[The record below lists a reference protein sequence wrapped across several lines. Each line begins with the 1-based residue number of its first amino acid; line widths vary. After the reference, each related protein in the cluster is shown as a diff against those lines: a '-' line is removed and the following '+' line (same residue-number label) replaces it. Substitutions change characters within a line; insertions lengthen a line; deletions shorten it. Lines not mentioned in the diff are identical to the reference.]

1 MYSMIINEEFLLRDK
16 NVSTAGDTIN
26 ASRHRWYYYKE
37 GFSPSLVENAIDTL
51 GLTSSD
57 VIIDPFNGSGTV
69 TLTAAM
75 KGIKSFGFE
84 VNPFTAFIA
93 KTKVE
98 SANIITF
105 DNVCQDVLAGVKR
118 QKKSPLLTFSTFS
131 EYSNKSKWLF
141 NADIL
146 NSFEGGI
153 SRLNKVDNSNIRDI
167 LKLSLIGSTMDNSNA
182 RRDGKC
188 LRYKNHW
195 EELGFDKSQFIKA
208 LERRLLAIRE
218 DLAKEEILTDPKIV
232 CGDSRAIIAQELNE
246 NFSLCITSPPY
257 LNTFDYTDI
266 YRPELFLGQFVNS
279 MSELYDLRLTTVRS
293 HVQAKWSKPSQS
305 NFGTLY
311 DVALREIVQRQE
323 NLMHKDIPVMIQAY
337 FEDMQNI
344 LSALRNKAKNNAELW
359 LVVSTSAYAGIEIP
373 VDMIIGE
380 IGNKVGWYLKDI
392 GVLRYLKKRKSKY
405 SNEINQLRESVVIF
419 TASK

>member
-1 MYSMIINEEFLLRDK
+1 MIINEEFLLRDK
-16 NVSTAGDTIN
+16 NVSTAVDTIN

-51 GLTSSD
+51 ELTSSD

-98 SANIITF
+98 SANITTF
-105 DNVCQDVLAGVKR
+105 DNVCQDVLEGVKR

-153 SRLNKVDNSNIRDI
+153 SRLNKVENSNIRDI

-188 LRYKNHW
+188 LRYKNNW
-195 EELGFDKSQFIKA
+195 KELNFDKTLFIKS
-208 LERRLLAIRE
+208 LEKRLLAIRE
-218 DLAKEEILTDPKIV
+218 DLAKEDKLTAPKIV
-232 CGDSRAIIAQELNE
+232 CGDSRAVIKEELTE
-246 NFSLCITSPPY
+246 KFSLCITSPPY

-266 YRPELFLGQFVNS
+266 YRPELFLGRFVNS

-293 HVQAKWSKPSQS
+293 HVQAKWDKPSQS

-311 DVALREIVQRQE
+311 DVALKEILQRRE

-344 LSALRNKAKNNAELW
+344 LSILRNKAKNNAELW

>member
-1 MYSMIINEEFLLRDK
+1 MKINEEFLLRDK

-26 ASRHRWYYYKE
+26 VARHRWYYYKE
-37 GFSPSLVENAIDTL
+37 GFSPSLVESAIDTL

-93 KTKVE
+93 KTKVKN
-98 SANIITF
+98 ANILTF
-105 DNVCQDVLAGVKR
+105 DNVCQDVLSGVNK

-131 EYSNKSKWLF
+131 EYSDKSKWLF
-141 NADIL
+141 NADVL

-153 SRLNKVDNSNIRDI
+153 SSLNKVDDSNIKDI

-195 EELGFDKSQFIKA
+195 KELSFDKTSFIKA
-208 LERRLLAIRE
+208 LEKRLLAIRE
-218 DLAKEEILTDPKIV
+218 DLTNEEKLVDPKIV
-232 CGDSRAIIAQELNE
+232 CGDSRVVIEQNFTEK
-246 NFSLCITSPPY
+246 FSLCITSPPY

-279 MSELYDLRLTTVRS
+279 MSELYNLRLTTVRS
-293 HVQAKWSKPSQS
+293 HVQAKWSKPNQS

-311 DVALREIVQRQE
+311 DVALREIIQRQE
-323 NLMHKDIPVMIQAY
+323 SLMHKDIPIMIQAY
-337 FEDMQNI
+337 FEDMQSI
-344 LSALRNKAKNNAELW
+344 LSALRHKAKNDAELW

-392 GVLRYLKKRKSKY
+392 GVLRYLRKRKSKY

-419 TASK
+419 SASK

>member
-1 MYSMIINEEFLLRDK
+1 MKVNEEFLLRDQ

-26 ASRHRWYYYKE
+26 IARHRWYYYKE
-37 GFSPSLVENAIDTL
+37 GFSPTLVENAIETL
-51 GLTSSD
+51 GLTATD
-57 VIIDPFNGSGTV
+57 LIVDPFNGSGTV

-75 KGIKSFGFE
+75 NGIKSYGFE

-93 KTKVE
+93 KTKVK
-98 SANIITF
+98 SVGVNTF
-105 DNVCQDVLAGVKR
+105 DNVCQDVLAGVNK

-146 NSFEGGI
+146 NSFEGGMSI
-153 SRLNKVDNSNIRDI
+153 LDKIRDESVKDI
-167 LKLSLIGSTMDNSNA
+167 MKLSLIGSTMDNSNA

-195 EELGFDKSQFIKA
+195 ADLNFDKVSFSVA
-208 LERRLLAIRE
+208 LEKRLLAIRE
-218 DLAKEEILTDPKIV
+218 DLLNEEELIDPQII
-232 CGDSRAIIAQELNE
+232 CGDSRSIIEQELAE
-246 NFSLCITSPPY
+246 KFSLCITSPPY

-266 YRPELFLGQFVNS
+266 YRPELFLGKFVNS
-279 MSELYDLRLTTVRS
+279 MNELYNLRLNTVRS
-293 HVQAKWSKPSQS
+293 HVQAKWSKPTQN

-311 DVALREIVQRQE
+311 DVAIREILQRRE
-323 NLMHKDIPVMIQAY
+323 NLMHKDIPLMIQAY

-344 LSALRNKAKNNAELW
+344 LLALRNKAKNEAELW

-405 SNEINQLRESVVIF
+405 SDDINQLRESVVIF
-419 TASK
+419 SATK

>member
-1 MYSMIINEEFLLRDK
+1 MKINEEFLLRDK

-26 ASRHRWYYYKE
+26 VSRHRWYYYKE
-37 GFSPSLVENAIDTL
+37 GFSPSLVESAIDTL
-51 GLTSSD
+51 GLSSSD

-75 KGIKSFGFE
+75 KGIKSYGFE

-93 KTKVE
+93 KTKVK
-98 SANIITF
+98 SANLTAF
-105 DNVCQDVLAGVKR
+105 DNICEDVLSGVKR

-141 NADIL
+141 NADVL

-153 SRLNKVDNSNIRDI
+153 SKLNKVDDSNIQDI
-167 LKLSLIGSTMDNSNA
+167 LKLALIGSTMDNSNA

-195 EELGFDKSQFIKA
+195 SELNFDKTSFTKA
-208 LERRLLAIRE
+208 LEKRLLSIRQ
-218 DLAKEEILTDPKIV
+218 DLTNEENLIDPKIV
-232 CGDSRAIIAQELNE
+232 CGDSRSIIEKELTE
-246 NFSLCITSPPY
+246 KFTLCITSPPY

-279 MSELYDLRLTTVRS
+279 MSELYNLRLTTVRS
-293 HVQAKWSKPSQS
+293 HVQAKWDKPNQS

-311 DVALREIVQRQE
+311 DVALNEIIKRRE
-323 NLMHKDIPVMIQAY
+323 NLMHKEIPVMIQAY

-344 LSALRNKAKNNAELW
+344 LSSLRHKANSNAELW

-380 IGNKVGWYLKDI
+380 IGNKAGWYLKDI

-405 SNEINQLRESVVIF
+405 SDEINQLRESVVIF

>member
-1 MYSMIINEEFLLRDK
+1 MKINEEFLLRDK

-26 ASRHRWYYYKE
+26 VSRHRWYYYKE

-57 VIIDPFNGSGTV
+57 IIIDPFNGSGTV

-75 KGIKSFGFE
+75 KGIRSFGFE

-98 SANIITF
+98 SANIETF

-118 QKKSPLLTFSTFS
+118 QKKSPLLKFSTFS

-146 NSFEGGI
+146 NSFEGGM
-153 SRLNKVDNSNIRDI
+153 SSLNKVNNSNIRDI

-195 EELGFDKSQFIKA
+195 KELDFNKNQF
-208 LERRLLAIRE
+208 LESFEKRFLAIRE
-218 DLAKEEILTDPKIV
+218 DLLKNEKLTDPKIV
-232 CGDSRAIIAQELNE
+232 CGDSRTIITQELNE
-246 NFSLCITSPPY
+246 KFSLCITSPPY

-279 MSELYDLRLTTVRS
+279 MAELYDLRLTTVRS
-293 HVQAKWSKPSQS
+293 HVQAKWDKPNQS

-311 DVALREIVQRQE
+311 DVALREIVQKRE
-323 NLMHKDIPVMIQAY
+323 NLMHKDIPIMIQAY
-337 FEDMQNI
+337 FEDMQTI
-344 LSALRNKAKNNAELW
+344 LSVLRSKAKNNAELW
-359 LVVSTSAYAGIEIP
+359 LVVSTSAYAGVEIP

-419 TASK
+419 TASKLQ

>member
-1 MYSMIINEEFLLRDK
+1 MKINEEFLLKDK

-26 ASRHRWYYYKE
+26 IARHRWYYYKE
-37 GFSPSLVENAIDTL
+37 GFSPTLVENAIETL

-57 VIIDPFNGSGTV
+57 IIVDPFNGSGTV

-93 KTKVE
+93 KTKVKN
-98 SANIITF
+98 ANITTF
-105 DNVCQDVLAGVKR
+105 DNVCQDVLFGVNK
-118 QKKSPLLTFSTFS
+118 QKESPLLTFSTFS

-141 NADIL
+141 NADVL

-153 SRLNKVDNSNIRDI
+153 SMLNKVDDNNIKDI
-167 LKLSLIGSTMDNSNA
+167 MKLSLIGSTMDNSNA

-195 EELGFDKSQFIKA
+195 NELNFNKASFYKA
-208 LERRLLAIRE
+208 LEKRLATIRE
-218 DLAKEEILTDPKIV
+218 DLLSGEELIDPQII
-232 CGDSRAIIAQELNE
+232 CGDSRVIIKQKLSEK
-246 NFSLCITSPPY
+246 FSLCITSPPY

-266 YRPELFLGQFVNS
+266 YRPELFLGRFINS
-279 MSELYDLRLTTVRS
+279 MSELYNLRLTTVRS
-293 HVQAKWSKPSQS
+293 HVQAKWKKPKQN

-311 DVALREIVQRQE
+311 DVAIREIMQRRD
-323 NLMHKDIPVMIQAY
+323 NLMHRDIPLMIQAY
-337 FEDMQNI
+337 FEDMENI
-344 LSALRNKAKNNAELW
+344 LLTLRNKAKNDAELW

-380 IGNKVGWYLKDI
+380 IGNKAGWYLKDI

-405 SNEINQLRESVVIF
+405 SNDINKLRESVVIF

>member
-1 MYSMIINEEFLLRDK
+1 MKINEEFLLRDQ

-26 ASRHRWYYYKE
+26 IARHRWYYYKE
-37 GFSPSLVENAIDTL
+37 GFSPTLVENAIETL
-51 GLTSSD
+51 GLTSTD
-57 VIIDPFNGSGTV
+57 LIVDPFNGSGTV

-75 KGIKSFGFE
+75 KGIKSYGFE

-93 KTKVE
+93 KTKVK
-98 SANIITF
+98 SVSIDTF
-105 DNVCQDVLAGVKR
+105 DNVCEDVLVGVKK

-141 NADIL
+141 NAEIL
-146 NSFEGGI
+146 NSFEGGVSI
-153 SRLNKVDNSNIRDI
+153 LDKIKDESVKDI
-167 LKLSLIGSTMDNSNA
+167 MKLSLIGSTMDNSNA

-195 EELGFDKSQFIKA
+195 TELNLDKVSFSKA
-208 LERRLLAIRE
+208 LEKRLLAIRE
-218 DLAKEEILTDPKIV
+218 DLLNEEELISPQII
-232 CGDSRAIIAQELNE
+232 CGDSRSIIEQELAE
-246 NFSLCITSPPY
+246 KFSLCITSPPY

-279 MSELYDLRLTTVRS
+279 MSELYNLRLNTVRS
-293 HVQAKWSKPSQS
+293 HVQAKWSKPNQN

-311 DVALREIVQRQE
+311 DVAIREILQRRE
-323 NLMHKDIPVMIQAY
+323 NLMHRDIPLMIQAY

-344 LSALRNKAKNNAELW
+344 LLALRNKAKNEAELW

-405 SNEINQLRESVVIF
+405 SDDINQLRESVVIF

>member
-1 MYSMIINEEFLLRDK
+1 MKINEDFLLRDK
-16 NVSTAGDTIN
+16 NISTAVDTIN
-26 ASRHRWYYYKE
+26 AARHRWYYYKE
-37 GFSPSLVENAIDTL
+37 GFSPSLVDSAIETL

-75 KGIKSFGFE
+75 RGIKSFGFE

-93 KTKVE
+93 NTKVKDADI
-98 SANIITF
+98 STF
-105 DNVCQDVLAGVKR
+105 DAVCQDVLSGVNR
-118 QKKSPLLTFSTFS
+118 QKKSPLLAFSTFS
-131 EYSNKSKWLF
+131 ENSNKSKWLF
-141 NADIL
+141 NADVL

-153 SRLNKVDNSNIRDI
+153 SRLNKVNDENIKDI
-167 LKLSLIGSTMDNSNA
+167 LKLSLIGSIMDNSNA

-188 LRYKNHW
+188 LRYKNNW
-195 EELGFDKSQFIKA
+195 NEICFDKESFSRA
-208 LERRLLAIRE
+208 LEKRLQLIRE
-218 DLAKEEILTDPKIV
+218 DLLKEAELTTPTIV
-232 CGDSRAIIAQELNE
+232 CGDSRSIIEQNLTDK
-246 NFSLCITSPPY
+246 FSLCITSPPY

-266 YRPELFLGQFVNS
+266 YRPELFLGQFINS
-279 MSELYDLRLTTVRS
+279 MSELYELRLNTVRS
-293 HVQAKWSKPSQS
+293 HVQAKWNKPTKK

-311 DVALREIVQRQE
+311 DVAIKEIVSRQDH
-323 NLMHKDIPVMIQAY
+323 LMHKDIPIMIQAY
-337 FEDMQNI
+337 FEDMQSI
-344 LSALRNKAKNNAELW
+344 LSTLKTKAKNNAELW

-380 IGNKVGWYLKDI
+380 IGNKSGWYLKDI

-405 SNEINQLRESVVIF
+405 SNDINQLRESVVIF

>member
-1 MYSMIINEEFLLRDK
+1 MEINEKFSLRDQ
-16 NVSTAGDTIN
+16 NFSNAIDTIN
-26 ASRHRWYYYKE
+26 LARHRWYYYKE
-37 GFSPSLVENAIDTL
+37 GFSPSLVENAIDSL

-57 VIIDPFNGSGTV
+57 IIIDPFNGSGTV

-75 KGIKSFGFE
+75 KEIKSFGFE

-93 KTKVE
+93 NTKVKRVDV
-98 SANIITF
+98 STF
-105 DNVCQDVLAGVKR
+105 DNVCQDVFSGVKE

-131 EYSNKSKWLF
+131 ENSNKSKWLF
-141 NADIL
+141 NAGVL

-153 SRLNKVDNSNIRDI
+153 SRLNKVTNGDIKDI
-167 LKLSLIGSTMDNSNA
+167 LKLSLIGSAMDNSNA

-188 LRYKNHW
+188 LRYKNNW
-195 EELGFDKSQFIKA
+195 EELDFGKDSFLRA
-208 LERRLLAIRE
+208 LEKRLQAIRE
-218 DLAKEEILTDPKIV
+218 DLLNDTELTTPNII
-232 CGDSRAIIAQELNE
+232 CGDSRSIIERDLTDK
-246 NFSLCITSPPY
+246 FSLCITSPPY

-266 YRPELFLGQFVNS
+266 YRPELFLGQFINS
-279 MSELYDLRLTTVRS
+279 MNELYDLRLNTVRS
-293 HVQAKWSKPSQS
+293 HVQAKWDKPTQK

-311 DVALREIVQRQE
+311 DVAIKEILSRQ
-323 NLMHKDIPVMIQAY
+323 NHLMHKNIPIMIQAY
-337 FEDMQNI
+337 FEDMQSI
-344 LSALRNKAKNNAELW
+344 LSTLKRKAKNNAELW

-380 IGNKVGWYLKDI
+380 IGNRSGWYLKDI

-419 TASK
+419 AASGK

>member
-1 MYSMIINEEFLLRDK
+1 MKINEEFLLRDK
-16 NVSTAGDTIN
+16 NVSTAGDTISI
-26 ASRHRWYYYKE
+26 SRHRWYYYKE
-37 GFSPSLVENAIDTL
+37 GFSPTLVENAIETL

-57 VIIDPFNGSGTV
+57 LIVDPFNGSGTV

-75 KGIKSFGFE
+75 KGIKSYGFE

-93 KTKVE
+93 KTKVKSTDIE
-98 SANIITF
+98 NF
-105 DNVCQDVLAGVKR
+105 DNICQDVLTGVNK

-146 NSFEGGI
+146 NSFEGGMSVLSKI
-153 SRLNKVDNSNIRDI
+153 KDDNVKDI
-167 LKLSLIGSTMDNSNA
+167 MKLSLIGSTMDNSNA

-195 EELGFDKSQFIKA
+195 TELNLDKTSFLKA
-208 LERRLLAIRE
+208 LEKRLLVVRE
-218 DLAKEEILTDPKIV
+218 DLSRDEELTNPKII
-232 CGDSRAIIAQELNE
+232 CGDSRSIIERELTE
-246 NFSLCITSPPY
+246 KFSLCITSPPY

-279 MSELYDLRLTTVRS
+279 MSELYNLRLTTVRS
-293 HVQAKWSKPSQS
+293 HVQAKWHKPSLN

-311 DVALREIVQRQE
+311 DVAIREIIQRRE
-323 NLMHKDIPVMIQAY
+323 NLMHRDIPLMIQAY

-344 LSALRNKAKNNAELW
+344 LLTLRSKAKSDAELW

-405 SNEINQLRESVVIF
+405 SDDINQLRESVVIF

>member
-1 MYSMIINEEFLLRDK
+1 MIINEEFLLRDK

-98 SANIITF
+98 SANITTF

-118 QKKSPLLTFSTFS
+118 QKESPLLTFSTFS

-167 LKLSLIGSTMDNSNA
+167 IKLSLIGSTMDNSNA

-195 EELGFDKSQFIKA
+195 EELGFDKSHFIKA

-218 DLAKEEILTDPKIV
+218 DLAKEETLTAPKIV

-246 NFSLCITSPPY
+246 KFSLCITSPPY

-266 YRPELFLGQFVNS
+266 YRPELFLGQFINS
-279 MSELYDLRLTTVRS
+279 MSELYDLRLSTVRS
-293 HVQAKWSKPSQS
+293 HVQAKWNKPSQS

-323 NLMHKDIPVMIQAY
+323 NLMHKNIPIMIQAY
-337 FEDMQNI
+337 FEDMHNI
-344 LSALRNKAKNNAELW
+344 LSVLRSKAKSNAELW

-373 VDMIIGE
+373 VDLIIGE
-380 IGNKVGWYLKDI
+380 IGNKVGWFLNDI

-405 SNEINQLRESVVIF
+405 SDEINQLRESVVIF
-419 TASK
+419 NASK

>member
-1 MYSMIINEEFLLRDK
+1 MKINEEFLLRDK
-16 NVSTAGDTIN
+16 NVSNAVDTIN
-26 ASRHRWYYYKE
+26 LARHRWYYYKE

-57 VIIDPFNGSGTV
+57 IIIDPFNGSGTV

-93 KTKVE
+93 KTKVKE
-98 SANIITF
+98 ADISIF
-105 DNVCQDVLAGVKR
+105 DTLCDDVLTGAKR

-131 EYSNKSKWLF
+131 EYSNKAKWLF
-141 NADIL
+141 NADVL

-153 SRLNKVDNSNIRDI
+153 SMLNKANDKNIKDI

-188 LRYKNHW
+188 LRYKNNW
-195 EELGFDKSQFIKA
+195 EELDLGKESFIRA
-208 LERRLLAIRE
+208 LEKRLQAIRE
-218 DLAKEEILTDPKIV
+218 DLLSETKLTTPNII
-232 CGDSRAIIAQELNE
+232 CGDSRSIIGQNLTDK
-246 NFSLCITSPPY
+246 FSLCITSPPY

-266 YRPELFLGQFVNS
+266 YRPELFLGHFINS
-279 MSELYDLRLTTVRS
+279 MSELYDLRLNTVRS
-293 HVQAKWSKPSQS
+293 HVQAKWNRPTQK

-311 DVALREIVQRQE
+311 DIAIKEILSRQ
-323 NLMHKDIPVMIQAY
+323 NHLMHKDIPLMIQAY
-337 FEDMQNI
+337 FEDMQSI
-344 LSALRNKAKNNAELW
+344 LSTLKSKAKNNAELW

-380 IGNKVGWYLKDI
+380 IGNKSGWYLKDI

>member
-1 MYSMIINEEFLLRDK
+1 MEINEEFLLRDK

-26 ASRHRWYYYKE
+26 VARHRWYYYKE
-37 GFSPSLVENAIDTL
+37 GFSPSLVENAIETL
-51 GLTSSD
+51 GLNSSD
-57 VIIDPFNGSGTV
+57 LIVDPFNGSGTV

-98 SANIITF
+98 SANITTF
-105 DNVCQDVLAGVKR
+105 DNVCQDVLKGVSK
-118 QKKSPLLTFSTFS
+118 QKKSPLLGFSTFS

-141 NADIL
+141 NADVL

-153 SRLNKVDNSNIRDI
+153 SKLNKVDDNNIRDI
-167 LKLSLIGSTMDNSNA
+167 LKLSLIGSVMDNSNA

-195 EELGFDKSQFIKA
+195 QELNFDKISFIKA
-208 LERRLLAIRE
+208 LEKRLLAIRE
-218 DLAKEEILTDPKIV
+218 DLIKDEELKDPQII
-232 CGDSRAIIAQELNE
+232 CGDSRAVIEQELSE
-246 NFSLCITSPPY
+246 KFSLCITSPPY

-279 MSELYDLRLTTVRS
+279 MSELYNLRLTTVRS
-293 HVQAKWSKPSQS
+293 HVQAKWKKPNQS

-311 DVALREIVQRQE
+311 DVALSEIIQRRE
-323 NLMHKDIPVMIQAY
+323 NLMHKDIPLMIQAY

-344 LSALRNKAKNNAELW
+344 LSTLRSKAKNNAELW

-380 IGNKVGWYLKDI
+380 IGNKAGWYLKDI

-405 SNEINQLRESVVIF
+405 SDEINQLRESVVIF

>member
-1 MYSMIINEEFLLRDK
+1 MIINEEFLLRDK

-37 GFSPSLVENAIDTL
+37 GFSPSLVESAIDTL

-57 VIIDPFNGSGTV
+57 LIIDPFNGSGTV

-75 KGIKSFGFE
+75 RGIKSFGFE

-93 KTKVE
+93 KTKVK
-98 SANIITF
+98 SASITTF
-105 DNVCQDVLAGVKR
+105 DGVCQDVLAGVEK
-118 QKKSPLLTFSTFS
+118 QKQSPLLRFSTFS
-131 EYSNKSKWLF
+131 EYSQKSKWLF
-141 NADIL
+141 NSDIL
-146 NSFEGGI
+146 NSFEGGF
-153 SRLNKVDNSNIRDI
+153 SRLKKVDNSNIRDI
-167 LKLSLIGSTMDNSNA
+167 LKLSLIGSTMDTSNA

-195 EELGFDKSQFIKA
+195 NELDFDKFQFTKA
-208 LERRLLAIRE
+208 LEKRLIAIRE
-218 DLAKEEILTDPKIV
+218 DLVRDEKLTDPTIV
-232 CGDSRAIIAQELNE
+232 CGDSRTIIKRELNE
-246 NFSLCITSPPY
+246 RFSLCITSPPY

-266 YRPELFLGQFVNS
+266 YRPELFLGKFVNS
-279 MSELYDLRLTTVRS
+279 MAELYDLRLTTVRS
-293 HVQAKWSKPSQS
+293 HVQAKWDKPNQS

-311 DVALREIVQRQE
+311 DVALREIVQKRE
-323 NLMHKDIPVMIQAY
+323 NLMHKDIPIMIQAY
-337 FEDMQNI
+337 FEDMQTI
-344 LSALRNKAKNNAELW
+344 LSILRSKAKNNAELW

-419 TASK
+419 TASKIY

>member
-1 MYSMIINEEFLLRDK
+1 MKINEEFLLRDK
-16 NVSTAGDTIN
+16 NVSTAGDTISI
-26 ASRHRWYYYKE
+26 SRHRWYYYKE
-37 GFSPSLVENAIDTL
+37 GFSPTLVENAIETL

-57 VIIDPFNGSGTV
+57 LIVDPFNGSGTV

-75 KGIKSFGFE
+75 KGIKSYGFE

-93 KTKVE
+93 KTKVKSTDIE
-98 SANIITF
+98 NF
-105 DNVCQDVLAGVKR
+105 DNICHDVLMGVNK

-146 NSFEGGI
+146 NSFEGGMSVLSKI
-153 SRLNKVDNSNIRDI
+153 KDNNVKDI
-167 LKLSLIGSTMDNSNA
+167 MKLSLIGSTMDNSNA

-195 EELGFDKSQFIKA
+195 TELNLDKTSFLKA
-208 LERRLLAIRE
+208 LEKRLLVVRE
-218 DLAKEEILTDPKIV
+218 DLSRDDELTNPKII
-232 CGDSRAIIAQELNE
+232 CGDSRSIIERELTE
-246 NFSLCITSPPY
+246 KFSLCITSPPY

-279 MSELYDLRLTTVRS
+279 MSELYNLRLTTVRS
-293 HVQAKWSKPSQS
+293 HVQAKWQKPSLN

-311 DVALREIVQRQE
+311 DVAIREIIQRRE
-323 NLMHKDIPVMIQAY
+323 NLMHRDIPLMIQAY

-344 LSALRNKAKNNAELW
+344 LLTLRSKAKSDAELW

-405 SNEINQLRESVVIF
+405 SDDINQLRESVVIF

>member
-1 MYSMIINEEFLLRDK
+1 MKINEEFLLRDQ

-26 ASRHRWYYYKE
+26 IARHRWYYYKE
-37 GFSPSLVENAIDTL
+37 GFSPTLVENAIETL
-51 GLTSSD
+51 GLTSTD
-57 VIIDPFNGSGTV
+57 LIVDPFNGSGTV

-75 KGIKSFGFE
+75 KGIKSYGFE

-93 KTKVE
+93 KTKVK
-98 SANIITF
+98 SVSIDTF
-105 DNVCQDVLAGVKR
+105 DNVCEDVLVGVKK

-146 NSFEGGI
+146 NSFEGGMSI
-153 SRLNKVDNSNIRDI
+153 LDKIKDESVKDI
-167 LKLSLIGSTMDNSNA
+167 MKLSLIGSTMDNSNA

-195 EELGFDKSQFIKA
+195 TELNLDKVSFSKA
-208 LERRLLAIRE
+208 LEKRLLAIRE
-218 DLAKEEILTDPKIV
+218 DLLNEEELISPQII
-232 CGDSRAIIAQELNE
+232 CGDSRSIIEQELAE
-246 NFSLCITSPPY
+246 KFSLCITSPPY

-279 MSELYDLRLTTVRS
+279 MSELYNLRLKTVRS
-293 HVQAKWSKPSQS
+293 HVQAKWSKPNQN

-311 DVALREIVQRQE
+311 DVAIREILQRRE
-323 NLMHKDIPVMIQAY
+323 NLMHRDIPLMIQAY

-344 LSALRNKAKNNAELW
+344 LLALRNKAKNEAELW

-405 SNEINQLRESVVIF
+405 SDDINQLRESVVIF
-419 TASK
+419 TATK

>member
-1 MYSMIINEEFLLRDK
+1 MKINEEFLLRDK
-16 NVSTAGDTIN
+16 NVSNAVDTIN
-26 ASRHRWYYYKE
+26 LARHRWYYYKE
-37 GFSPSLVENAIDTL
+37 GFSPSLVESAIDTL

-57 VIIDPFNGSGTV
+57 IIIDPFNGSGTV

-93 KTKVE
+93 NTKVKE
-98 SANIITF
+98 ADICTF
-105 DNVCQDVLAGVKR
+105 DTVCQDVLTGAKR

-131 EYSNKSKWLF
+131 EDSNKSKWLF
-141 NADIL
+141 NADVL

-153 SRLNKVDNSNIRDI
+153 SRLNKLENENIKDI
-167 LKLSLIGSTMDNSNA
+167 LKLSLIGSIMDNSNA

-188 LRYKNHW
+188 LRYKNNW
-195 EELGFDKSQFIKA
+195 EELDFGKESFVHA
-208 LERRLLAIRE
+208 LEKRLQAIRE
-218 DLAKEEILTDPKIV
+218 DLLSEVALINPRII
-232 CGDSRAIIAQELNE
+232 CGDSRSIIERDLTE
-246 NFSLCITSPPY
+246 KFSLCITSPPY

-266 YRPELFLGQFVNS
+266 YRPELFLGQFIRS
-279 MSELYDLRLTTVRS
+279 MSELYDLRLNTVRS
-293 HVQAKWSKPSQS
+293 HVQAKWNKPVMK

-311 DVALREIVQRQE
+311 DVAIREILSRK
-323 NLMHKDIPVMIQAY
+323 NDLMHKNIPIMIQAY
-337 FEDMQNI
+337 FEDMQSI
-344 LSALRNKAKNNAELW
+344 LSSLRNKARNNAELW

-380 IGNKVGWYLKDI
+380 IGNKSGWYLKDI

-419 TASK
+419 SALK

>member
-1 MYSMIINEEFLLRDK
+1 MKINEEFLLRDK

-26 ASRHRWYYYKE
+26 AARHRWYYYKE
-37 GFSPSLVENAIDTL
+37 GFSPSLVENAIETL

-57 VIIDPFNGSGTV
+57 LIIDPFNGSGTV

-98 SANIITF
+98 SGNITTF
-105 DNVCQDVLAGVKR
+105 DNACKDVLSAANK

-131 EYSNKSKWLF
+131 EYSKKSKWLF
-141 NADIL
+141 NADVL

-153 SRLNKVDNSNIRDI
+153 STLNKVDDNNIKDI
-167 LKLSLIGSTMDNSNA
+167 LKLSLIGSVMDNSNA

-195 EELGFDKSQFIKA
+195 QELNFDKTSFIKS
-208 LERRLLAIRE
+208 LEKRLIAIRE
-218 DLAKEEILTDPKIV
+218 DLINDAELRDPKII
-232 CGDSRAIIAQELNE
+232 CGDSRTVIEQEFSE
-246 NFSLCITSPPY
+246 KFSLCITSPPY

-266 YRPELFLGQFVNS
+266 YRPELFLGQFINS

-293 HVQAKWSKPSQS
+293 HVQAKWTKPHQK

-311 DVALREIVQRQE
+311 DVAVNEILQRRE
-323 NLMHKDIPVMIQAY
+323 NLMHKDIPLMIQAY

-344 LSALRNKAKNNAELW
+344 LSVLRSKAKNNAELW

-405 SNEINQLRESVVIF
+405 SDEINQLRESVVIF

>member
-1 MYSMIINEEFLLRDK
+1 MKINEEFLLRDK

-26 ASRHRWYYYKE
+26 MSRHRWYYYKE
-37 GFSPSLVENAIDTL
+37 GFSPSLVESAIETL

-98 SANIITF
+98 SANIGTF
-105 DNVCQDVLAGVKR
+105 DNVCQDVLAGVNK
-118 QKKSPLLTFSTFS
+118 QKKSPLLAFSTFS

-153 SRLNKVDNSNIRDI
+153 SRLNKVDDDNIKDI

-195 EELGFDKSQFIKA
+195 EELNFDKTSFIKS
-208 LERRLLAIRE
+208 LEKRLLAIRE
-218 DLAKEEILTDPKIV
+218 DLINEEKLTDPKIV
-232 CGDSRAIIAQELNE
+232 CGDSRTIIEQELTE
-246 NFSLCITSPPY
+246 KFSLCITSPPY

-266 YRPELFLGQFVNS
+266 YRPELFLGQFINS

-293 HVQAKWSKPSQS
+293 HVQAKWNKPNQS

-311 DVALREIVQRQE
+311 DVALREIVQRRE
-323 NLMHKDIPVMIQAY
+323 NLMHKDIPIMIQAY

-344 LSALRNKAKNNAELW
+344 LSTLRKNAKNNAELW

>member
-1 MYSMIINEEFLLRDK
+1 MKINEEFLLRDK

-26 ASRHRWYYYKE
+26 MSRHRWYYYKE
-37 GFSPSLVENAIDTL
+37 GFSPSLVESAIETL

-98 SANIITF
+98 SANIGTF
-105 DNVCQDVLAGVKR
+105 DNVCQDVLAGVNK
-118 QKKSPLLTFSTFS
+118 QKKSPLLAFSTFS

-153 SRLNKVDNSNIRDI
+153 TRLNKVDDDNIKDI

-195 EELGFDKSQFIKA
+195 EELNFDKTSFIKS
-208 LERRLLAIRE
+208 LEKRLLAIRE
-218 DLAKEEILTDPKIV
+218 DLINEEKLTDPKIV
-232 CGDSRAIIAQELNE
+232 CGDSRTIIEQELTE
-246 NFSLCITSPPY
+246 KFSLCITSPPY

-266 YRPELFLGQFVNS
+266 YRPELFLGQFINS

-293 HVQAKWSKPSQS
+293 HVQAKWNKPNQS

-311 DVALREIVQRQE
+311 DVALREIVQRRE
-323 NLMHKDIPVMIQAY
+323 NLMHKDIPIMIQAY

-344 LSALRNKAKNNAELW
+344 LSTLRKNAKNNAELW

>member
-1 MYSMIINEEFLLRDK
+1 MKINEEFLLRDK
-16 NVSTAGDTIN
+16 NVSNAVDTIN
-26 ASRHRWYYYKE
+26 LARHRWYYYKE
-37 GFSPSLVENAIDTL
+37 GFSPSLVESVIDTL

-57 VIIDPFNGSGTV
+57 IIIDPFNGSGTV

-75 KGIKSFGFE
+75 KGIKSYGFE

-93 KTKVE
+93 NTKVK
-98 SANIITF
+98 SADISAF
-105 DNVCQDVLAGVKR
+105 DTVCQDILTGAKR

-131 EYSNKSKWLF
+131 EDSNKSKWLF
-141 NADIL
+141 NADVI

-153 SRLNKVDNSNIRDI
+153 SRLNKVDNENIKDI

-188 LRYKNHW
+188 LRYKNNW
-195 EELGFDKSQFIKA
+195 EDLDFGKESFVRA
-208 LERRLLAIRE
+208 LEKRLQAIRE
-218 DLAKEEILTDPKIV
+218 DLLSEAELTTPNII
-232 CGDSRAIIAQELNE
+232 CGDSRSIIEQDLTDK
-246 NFSLCITSPPY
+246 FSLCITSPPY

-266 YRPELFLGQFVNS
+266 YRPELFLGQFINS
-279 MSELYDLRLTTVRS
+279 MSGLYDLRLNTVRS
-293 HVQAKWSKPSQS
+293 HVQAKWNKPTQK

-311 DVALREIVQRQE
+311 DVAIREILSRQ
-323 NLMHKDIPVMIQAY
+323 NHLMHKDIPIMIQAY
-337 FEDMQNI
+337 FEDMQSI
-344 LSALRNKAKNNAELW
+344 LSTLKSKAKNNAELW

-380 IGNKVGWYLKDI
+380 IGNKSGWYLKDI

-405 SNEINQLRESVVIF
+405 SNEITQLRESVVIF

>member
-1 MYSMIINEEFLLRDK
+1 M
-16 NVSTAGDTIN
+16 
-26 ASRHRWYYYKE
+26 SRHRWYYYKE
-37 GFSPSLVENAIDTL
+37 GFSPSLVESAIETL

-98 SANIITF
+98 SANIGTF
-105 DNVCQDVLAGVKR
+105 DNVCQDVLAGVNK
-118 QKKSPLLTFSTFS
+118 QKKSPLLAFSTFS

-153 SRLNKVDNSNIRDI
+153 TRLNKVDDDNIKDI

-195 EELGFDKSQFIKA
+195 EELNFDKTSFIKS
-208 LERRLLAIRE
+208 LEKRLLAIRE
-218 DLAKEEILTDPKIV
+218 DLINEEKLTDPKIV
-232 CGDSRAIIAQELNE
+232 CGDSRTIIEQELTE
-246 NFSLCITSPPY
+246 KFSLCITSPPY

-266 YRPELFLGQFVNS
+266 YRPELFLGQFINS

-293 HVQAKWSKPSQS
+293 HVQAKWNKPNQS

-311 DVALREIVQRQE
+311 DVALREIVQRRE
-323 NLMHKDIPVMIQAY
+323 NLMHKDIPIMIQAY

-344 LSALRNKAKNNAELW
+344 LSTLRKNAKNNAELW

>member
-1 MYSMIINEEFLLRDK
+1 MKINEEFLLRDK

-26 ASRHRWYYYKE
+26 MSRHRWYYYKE
-37 GFSPSLVENAIDTL
+37 GFSPSLVESAIETL

-98 SANIITF
+98 SANIGTF
-105 DNVCQDVLAGVKR
+105 DNVCQDVLAGVNK
-118 QKKSPLLTFSTFS
+118 QKKSPLLAFSTFS

-153 SRLNKVDNSNIRDI
+153 TRLNKVDDDNIKDI

-195 EELGFDKSQFIKA
+195 EELNFDKTSFVKS
-208 LERRLLAIRE
+208 LEKRLLAIRE
-218 DLAKEEILTDPKIV
+218 DLINEEKLTDPKIV
-232 CGDSRAIIAQELNE
+232 CGDSRTIIEQELTE
-246 NFSLCITSPPY
+246 KFSLCITSPPY

-266 YRPELFLGQFVNS
+266 YRPELFLGQFINS

-293 HVQAKWSKPSQS
+293 HVQAKWNKPNQS

-311 DVALREIVQRQE
+311 DVALREIVQRRE
-323 NLMHKDIPVMIQAY
+323 NLMHKDIPIMIQAY

-344 LSALRNKAKNNAELW
+344 LSTLRKNAKNNAELW